1 MVTKKKTAKKTSTT
15 QKVEIARIAPR
26 KAKRAATSSTRRAN
40 TGIKR
45 INLALQG
52 GGSHGAYAWGI
63 MDSMLED
70 GRIEIEGISGTSA
83 GSVNAVV
90 FAYGYMLNGP
100 QGAREMMASFWK
112 RLSDSRAGFATP
124 EAFKAFK
131 MFTGTMSPYQWNPL
145 NWNPFRKTLEETVD
159 FDALRKSKAIK
170 LFLAATNVETG
181 KARIFTNEEIT
192 SDVVMASSCLPFLF
206 QAVEIEGQHYWDGGY
221 MGNPVLYPLFYH
233 TDARDVVILHINPIY
248 RPGVPRTA
256 PEIENR
262 LNELTFNSALIKEFR
277 AIAFVGKMLED
288 GWLKPEFASKL
299 KNVLLHSLRADKALK
314 DLGVASKF
322 DTSWRFLEELRDRGR
337 NEGAAWLDEHFKDL
351 GQQSSVD
358 LRAEFL

>member
-1 MVTKKKTAKKTSTT
+1 MATKKSAKKTSTVSAVVSHPT
-15 QKVEIARIAPR
+15 QARR
-26 KAKRAATSSTRRAN
+26 TEV
-40 TGIKR
+40 KR

-63 MDSMLED
+63 IDNFLQD

-90 FAYGYMLNGP
+90 FAYGYLIGGRE
-100 QGAREMMASFWK
+100 GARELMAKFWK
-112 RLSDSRAGFATP
+112 TLSDARAGFATP
-124 EAFKAFK
+124 EAFKYFK
-131 MFTGTMSPYQWNPL
+131 MMTGSVSPYQWNPWNL
-145 NWNPFRKTLEETVD
+145 NPFREAVEKVVD
-159 FDALRKSKAIK
+159 FERLRQSKGGIK

-233 TDARDVVILHINPIY
+233 TDARDVVILHINPIF

-262 LNELTFNSALIKEFR
+262 LNELTFNSALIKEIR
-277 AIAFVGKMLED
+277 AIAFVQKMLED
-288 GWLKPEFASKL
+288 GWLKPEFSGKL
-299 KNVLLHSLRADKALK
+299 KNVLMHSLRADRALA
-314 DLGVASKF
+314 DLGVPSKF
-322 DTSWRFLEELRDRGR
+322 STEWRFLEDLKERGR
-337 NEGAAWLDEHFKDL
+337 KEGHAWLDEHFKDL
-351 GQQSSVD
+351 GTRSSVD